1 MVHAMSTQDPQSQ
14 DERKSSTIHIQLPLA
29 PPRSSTME
37 VTFGAWSERGRLH
50 PVNEDHYLIIRLERS
65 QDTIRTSLPEELI
78 AKHFMEHGYGMVVA
92 DGMTGRG
99 GEEASRLA
107 IVTLMYLV
115 LHFGKWNLRVDNR
128 IAEEIMSRA
137 ERFYRHVDSIV
148 VSEGRKGQ
156 RLQTTLTAVFG
167 AGSDLFFAHVGHSRA
182 YLLRGNTLMRLTHDH
197 TIGARQRPDMPIA
210 PLVDVNATARD
221 LKHILTQTI
230 GMIGAVGPRIDLER
244 FHLADGDRVLVC
256 TNGLTDAVDEDVIA
270 EVLAASLSPEEI
282 SRRLVALAMSAAGDD
297 DATALVAAF
306 RLPDQRE

>member
-1 MVHAMSTQDPQSQ
+1 VSTGDPRQP
-14 DERKSSTIHIQLPLA
+14 DAPNSTIQVQLPLA
-29 PPRSSTME
+29 PPRSSTMQ

-50 PVNEDHYLIIRLERS
+50 PVNEDHYLILRLERS
-65 QDTIRTSLPEELI
+65 QDTIRTSLPEPLFE
-78 AKHFMEHGYGMVVA
+78 KHFMEHGYGLIVA
-92 DGMTGRG
+92 DGMSGQG

-107 IVTLMYLV
+107 IVTLMYLM
-115 LHFGKWNLRVDNR
+115 LHFGKWNLRIDNR
-128 IAEEIMSRA
+128 VAEEIMNRA
-137 ERFYRHVDSIV
+137 ERFYRHVDGVV

-182 YLLRGNTLMRLTHDH
+182 YLLRANTLMRLTHDH
-197 TIGARQRPDMPIA
+197 AIGARQKPDMPIA
-210 PLVDVNATARD
+210 PLVDVNSTARD

-230 GMIGAVGPRIDLER
+230 GMIGAGGPRIDLER

-270 EVLAASLSPEEI
+270 EALGANLSPDEI

-297 DATALVAAF
+297 DATALVAVF
-306 RLPDQRE
+306 DLPDQRE